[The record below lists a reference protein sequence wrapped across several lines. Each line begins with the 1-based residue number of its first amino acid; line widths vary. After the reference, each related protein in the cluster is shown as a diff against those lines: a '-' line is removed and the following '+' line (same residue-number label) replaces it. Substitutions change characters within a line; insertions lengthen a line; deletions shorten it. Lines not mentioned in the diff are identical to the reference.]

1 MGSASKATPALPWE
15 PRAGSP
21 TPPMPGHLDV
31 VEGLN
36 PSFDGDQEP
45 GNTINTYLHM
55 YVNIHLCALICTN
68 RICIHAVYLCSSLH
82 TFDSEPFMHSYVC
95 PRVQLQTQ

>member
-31 VEGLN
+31 VEGLK
-36 PSFDGDQEP
+36 PIRACSQQRARAGGDQGP
-45 GNTINTYLHM
+45 GDL
-55 YVNIHLCALICTN
+55 ALWAEYQLAKGV
-68 RICIHAVYLCSSLH
+68 HA
-82 TFDSEPFMHSYVC
+82 P
-95 PRVQLQTQ
+95 P